1 MSVFNV
7 TAACLMLLQRVKC
20 YCSVFNV
27 TPACLML
34 LQVEEDWFERG
45 EDDILADVEK
55 MKGNQ
60 LHKPLR
66 RMSNENLCK
75 SVCC

>member
-1 MSVFNV
+1 MYIV
-7 TAACLMLLQRVKC
+7 TAACLM
-20 YCSVFNV
+20 S
-27 TPACLML
+27 
-34 LQVEEDWFERG
+34 LQVEEDWFERE

-66 RMSNENLCK
+66 RISNENLCK